1 MIFIHKHW
9 QNLLILGIIWVITTI
24 CDRVWFGLDNSVPSW
39 DRADYLTG
47 SLNYLRKLQNPQWF
61 AEEWWTSL
69 WHLSSKIPPLTYIAT
84 AIIQNFFGKGPDKAT
99 LILPVCTAILMAS
112 VYGLGTLLFN
122 RKVGLWAGGLIILL
136 PGLYR
141 YRLEFL
147 LDYPLTTVVT
157 LTFFCLTAWKI
168 ANQKPN
174 PPHSKKNTPYC
185 LIWTIGFGISL
196 GLALMVKQ
204 TALLFL
210 ILPIIWV
217 IAGSIKER
225 NWRKLSQLLIS
236 LLISGLICTPW
247 YSINWLFI
255 LTSGKRATLDSA
267 IAEGDPP
274 LNTIDAWI
282 YYWKI
287 LPYLVSWVLLIVPIV
302 GFILYWQK
310 SKSLTGEI
318 TNSNLRKRE
327 LFFFQLSSF
336 RWLAVFLI
344 GGYLLSSLN
353 VNKDARY
360 ILPIL
365 PVLSL
370 LLANGLL
377 QWQGRWS
384 KNIRWSTVG
393 LSILLMICNIFPVG
407 GTILTEI
414 LSPRVQNF
422 PYLGTELPHREV
434 IAEIIQTS
442 PYLQTTLGVL
452 PSTGEINQHNLNYY
466 GALQDFQV
474 YGRQV
479 GIREKQIKQDA
490 QSLSWFLIKTGN
502 QGSVPA
508 AQTAMVKEVETNR
521 DFQVQK
527 TWKLPDNS
535 LLKLYHRRQP
545 FIEIAKQESIAKNET
560 SQIKLEMI
568 TIPETAPPGIPI
580 PITYQWSGTWD
591 ELQSG
596 ILLLTW
602 QNIVIKSHP
611 KWLNDRAIAMGE
623 LYPSQ
628 RLTSGDSQF
637 TITET
642 TSTLPPAD
650 IPEGNYTLTAT
661 YLNRNTGETY
671 PIEVPKITLKIDSNA
686 PAIPAPELDLVTQL
700 TNLATN
706 LPKGPKF
713 LPPVF
718 AETGRINQYDPTQ
731 DYLIQADIA
740 LSHRLKLEPDNLE
753 VAYTL
758 TLSKILQKDPEGAIA
773 ILQKIIKLDAQNPY
787 PYAYLAFVYLYQWQG
802 KEAENSLNQAQ
813 TINPNLPEIKALS
826 SIAALMQGKIF
837 QAWHFFDEFRKLE
850 MTYKSPQLWSYR
862 K

>member
-1 MIFIHKHW
+1 MSIINKHKHW

-39 DRADYLTG
+39 DQADYLTG

-61 AEEWWTSL
+61 SEAWWTSL

-84 AIIQNFFGKGPDKAT
+84 AIIQNLFGKGPDQAT
-99 LILPVCTAILMAS
+99 LILPVCTAILMGS
-112 VYGLGTLLFN
+112 VYGLGVLLFN
-122 RKVGLWAGGLIILL
+122 RKVGLWAGGLTILL

-157 LTFFCLTAWKI
+157 LTFFCLTAGKI
-168 ANQKPN
+168 TSKNPKP
-174 PPHSKKNTPYC
+174 PQSKKTTPYS

-210 ILPIIWV
+210 IVPIIWV
-217 IAGSIKER
+217 VADSIKER
-225 NWRKLSQLLIS
+225 NWLKLGQLLIS
-236 LLISGLICTPW
+236 LLISGSIFTPW
-247 YSINWLFI
+247 YSTNWLFI
-255 LTSGKRATLDSA
+255 LTSGKRATIDSA

-274 LNTIDAWI
+274 LNNLDAWI
-282 YYWKI
+282 YYGKI

-310 SKSLTGEI
+310 PKRLEGEI
-318 TNSNLRKRE
+318 TNSTLMILAQRRE
-327 LFFFQLSSF
+327 KFLSQLSSF
-336 RWLAVFLI
+336 HWLAVFLI

-365 PVLSL
+365 PVFSL

-377 QWQGRWS
+377 QWQGRWG
-384 KNIRWSTVG
+384 KNIRWGTVG
-393 LSILLMICNIFPVG
+393 LSILLMICNMFPVG

-452 PSTGEINQHNLNYY
+452 PSTGEINQHNFNYY
-466 GALQDFQV
+466 GALENFQV

-508 AQTAMVKEVETNR
+508 AQAAMVQKIETNG
-521 DFQVQK
+521 DFQLQK

-545 FIEIAKQESIAKNET
+545 SIEVKTQETIIKNEK
-560 SQIKLEMI
+560 SQIKLEMV
-568 TIPETAPPGIPI
+568 TIPETAPPGFPL
-580 PITYQWSGTWD
+580 PITYEWSGAWD

-602 QNIVIKSHP
+602 QNIDKKTHP

-637 TITET
+637 QVTET

-671 PIEVPKITLKIDSNA
+671 PIEVPKITIKINAKA

-700 TNLATN
+700 RNLATN

-718 AETGRINQYDPTQ
+718 EETGRINQYDPTQ

-740 LSHRLKLEPDNLE
+740 LSHRLKLEPQDLDS
-753 VAYTL
+753 AYTIA
-758 TLSKILQKDPEGAIA
+758 LSKILQKDPEGAIA
-773 ILQKIIKLDAQNPY
+773 ILQKIIKLDASNPY
-787 PYAYLAFVYLYQWQG
+787 PYAYLAFVYLYQWRG
-802 KEAENSLNQAQ
+802 KDAENILNQAGM
-813 TINPNLPEIKALS
+813 INPHLPEIKALS
-826 SIAALMQGKIF
+826 SIAALMEGKLF
-837 QAWHFFDEFRKLE
+837 QSWHLFEEFRKE
-850 MTYKSPQLWSYR
+850 GMTYK
-862 K
+862 